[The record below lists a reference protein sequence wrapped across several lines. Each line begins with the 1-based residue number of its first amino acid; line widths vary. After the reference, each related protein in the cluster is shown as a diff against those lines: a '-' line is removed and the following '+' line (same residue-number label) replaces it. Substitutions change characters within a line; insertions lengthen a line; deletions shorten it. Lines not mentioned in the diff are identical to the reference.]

1 MVFYFIVYVIIGITA
16 SSAYTIHQ
24 MRSQGRVAELPQ
36 WAWPNNPIANWM
48 IMACGF
54 APILAVVTSLIQ
66 SGVWVFT
73 TAGEIFLGYILTSL
87 AIPFA
92 GRLLIVIASP
102 ISLVTIF
109 GALWGFWYIG

>member
-1 MVFYFIVYVIIGITA
+1 MIFYFIVYVIIGITA

-24 MRSQGRVAELPQ
+24 MRTQGSVGALPK

-48 IMACGF
+48 VMACGF

-66 SGVWVFT
+66 SGLWAFA

-87 AIPFA
+87 AIPF
-92 GRLLIVIASP
+92 GGKLLIVLISP
-102 ISLVTIF
+102 ISLVSIF

>member
-1 MVFYFIVYVIIGITA
+1 MIFYFIVYVIIGITA

-24 MRSQGRVAELPQ
+24 MRTQGSVGALPK

-48 IMACGF
+48 VMACGF

-66 SGVWVFT
+66 SGLWAFA

-87 AIPFA
+87 AIPF
-92 GRLLIVIASP
+92 GGKLLIVLISP
-102 ISLVTIF
+102 ISLVSIF
-109 GALWGFWYIG
+109 EALWGFWYIG

>member
-1 MVFYFIVYVIIGITA
+1 MIFYFIVYVIIGITA
-16 SSAYTIHQ
+16 SSAYTIHP
-24 MRSQGRVAELPQ
+24 MRTQGSVGALPK

-48 IMACGF
+48 VMACGF

-66 SGVWVFT
+66 SGLWAFA

-87 AIPFA
+87 AIPF
-92 GRLLIVIASP
+92 GGKLLIVLISP
-102 ISLVTIF
+102 ISLVSIF